1 MNMVMYGD
9 PDWDYETPVEEI
21 PGYVGLIF
29 DGFLELSDG
38 LLPLKGFDFV
48 LYGIMADE
56 LDELT
61 RHLEIDFGS
70 GVTSVSFEARAVNEI
85 VSSIPSVDAIYDC
98 PPNQGRA
105 AGSGYMFLL
114 ADGFTIE
121 ETTKAAA
128 ILRTAIDADF
138 ATLEAQYAA
147 T

>member
-1 MNMVMYGD
+1 MNMAMYGD
-9 PDWDYETPVEEI
+9 LDWDYETPVEEI

-29 DGFLELSDG
+29 DGFLELSEG
-38 LLPLKGFDFV
+38 LLPLKGFDFD

-70 GVTSVSFEARAVNEI
+70 GITLVSFEARAVNEI

-98 PPNQGRA
+98 PPNQGPGS
-105 AGSGYMFLL
+105 GSGYIFLM

-138 ATLEAQYAA
+138 AALEAQYA
-147 T
+147 TT

>member
-1 MNMVMYGD
+1 MNMAMYGD

-29 DGFLELSDG
+29 DGVLELSDG

-48 LYGIMADE
+48 LYSIMADE
-56 LDELT
+56 LNELT

-70 GVTSVSFEARAVNEI
+70 GATLVKFETCAVNEI
-85 VSSIPSVDAIYDC
+85 VGSIPSVDAIYDF
-98 PPNQGRA
+98 PPNQGPG

-121 ETTKAAA
+121 ETRKAAA

-138 ATLEAQYAA
+138 AALEAQYTAP
-147 T
+147 